1 MISGM
6 PNQGDPM
13 TMRHSEVTTLGSVA
27 ALLAQALRS
36 RDRDPAPLFAA
47 AGIDMEDAVI
57 PGVRIPTTRMQT
69 LWGLAIDATGDP
81 CLGLVA
87 ARYFQPAALHGLGFA
102 WLASDTLH
110 DALNRL
116 VRYSR
121 FINTATE
128 FRLERT
134 ADSLD
139 LVIRISCEEWP
150 NFSFAA
156 ADLAMAA
163 FLRMCQITA
172 GNTIMPRGTRFQRPE
187 PPSPCA
193 GDFVAVFGPYVY
205 YSAPENR
212 LCFDLKLV
220 EAPLAMAN
228 PELARLNDQTVID
241 YLAHCDSPSI
251 TMQVRSRI
259 IELLPDGRP
268 SQESIAAS
276 LHMSQRSL
284 QRKLQ
289 HENSSFTSLLNE
301 TQQQLAMQ
309 YIRESHRSIG
319 EITYLLGYSEPGS
332 FTRAFRR
339 WTGKSPMQF
348 RGHRQLSHPDG
359 QHI

>member
-1 MISGM
+1 
-6 PNQGDPM
+6 M
-13 TMRHSEVTTLGSVA
+13 TSLHAEITTLGSVA
-27 ALLAQALRS
+27 TLLVQALRS

-47 AGIDMEDAVI
+47 AGIDMHDAAV

-69 LWGLAIDATGDP
+69 LWRLAVEATGDP

-87 ARYFQPAALHGLGFA
+87 ARHFQPAALHGLGFA

-110 DALNRL
+110 DALRRL
-116 VRYSR
+116 ARYSR
-121 FINTATE
+121 FINSASDI
-128 FRLERT
+128 RLEET
-134 ADSLD
+134 TGSVD
-139 LVIRISCEEWP
+139 LVIRISREEWP
-150 NFSFAA
+150 NFVFAA

-172 GNTIMPRGTRFQRPE
+172 SSSVMPLRVSLQRPK
-187 PPSPCA
+187 PPCA
-193 GDFVAVFGPYVY
+193 EDFLAMFGPNIRYG
-205 YSAPENR
+205 APDNR
-212 LCFDLKLV
+212 LCFDRALV

-241 YLAHCDSPSI
+241 YLARCDSPST
-251 TMQVRSRI
+251 TMQVRARI

-268 SQESIAAS
+268 GQEAIATS
-276 LHMSQRSL
+276 LHLSLRSL
-284 QRKLQ
+284 QRRLQ
-289 HENSSFTSLLNE
+289 HENTSFTTLLNE

-339 WTGKSPMQF
+339 WTGKSPLQF
-348 RGHRQLSHPDG
+348 RGHRPASQPTL